1 MTPYVSMRQVLSEMN
16 VVPSDFQAAFLCTY
30 AGEPLSPAEK
40 AAWAIATNGRQHDE
54 AVFEW
59 VCIAGR
65 QSAKST
71 IICTAVTIWSIQN
84 AGRFGVSTQRPG
96 TIVVTAPVSRQGKI
110 TLTAITRGIENHPRL
125 GDLISARDKE
135 AGEIELGSLGVL
147 VRVVP
152 SNPRT
157 ARGNP
162 TFLLIGD
169 EIDFFIAD
177 DEGNANWPDLYD
189 AVRPGLVSFAGA
201 RVLKVSSPAGTGSPM
216 HADKERAEAGATDL
230 VVFHASTEQMN
241 PLANKKFIENERKKK
256 PLYVAREYDA
266 QFLDSAGFWVSS
278 EALKEAQVFPADLP
292 IEELWKLA
300 QEVLTAEG
308 GTISTPVIA
317 FDLANK
323 GKDRCTYAI
332 AARVDFEDQDEPRA
346 VVIRAKC
353 FERPAAAAF
362 LDPRPCVVAG
372 LTEAKKIGVE
382 LAVSDQVMAGYVF
395 GAAQDFGID
404 FKDKVTGTESAK
416 AHAMFAGTQALFAEG
431 RIMLPESEQLAKELG
446 GLEDKFTK
454 MKSNTKHDDLA
465 TACVAAVDEA
475 VNQQEKLIRPWFEVI
490 R

>member
-1 MTPYVSMRQVLSEMN
+1 MSVSMSQVFAELKLQ
-16 VVPSDFQAAFLCTY
+16 PSAFQSALLRTY
-30 AGEPLSPAEK
+30 ASEALTIQEK
-40 AAWAIATNGRQHDE
+40 AALAMATNARPIGAD
-54 AVFEW
+54 VFEW
-59 VCIAGR
+59 SVCCGR
-65 QSAKST
+65 QSGKSSV
-71 IICTAVTIWSIQN
+71 IAPAVVVWTIQN
-84 AGRFGVSTQRPG
+84 RERWGVSAARPG

-110 TLTAITRGIENHPRL
+110 TLAAVTRAIEQHETLSEEIT
-125 GDLISARDKE
+125 ARDKE
-135 AGEIELGSLGVL
+135 AGEIELGNLGVL

-162 TFLLIGD
+162 TYLLLAD
-169 EIDFFIAD
+169 EIDWYLAD
-177 DEGNANWPDLYD
+177 DEGNANWNDLYD
-189 AVRPGLVSFAGA
+189 AVRPGLVSFSGA
-201 RVLKVSSPAGTGSPM
+201 RVLKISSPAGIGSPM
-216 HADKERAEAGATDL
+216 YADKERAEAGATDL
-230 VVFHASTEQMN
+230 VFFHASTQDMN
-241 PLANKKFIENERKKK
+241 PLADQKMIARERARK
-256 PLYVAREYDA
+256 PLYVQREYDA
-266 QFLDSAGFWVSS
+266 MFLDSAGFWVSS
-278 EALKEAQVFPADLP
+278 EALKEAQIFPADLP

-300 QEVLTAEG
+300 QEVMTAEG

-323 GKDRCTYAI
+323 GRDRCTYAI
-332 AARVDFEDQDEPRA
+332 AARVDFEEDEQPRA
-346 VVIRAKC
+346 IVIRAKC

-431 RIMLPESEQLAKELG
+431 RILLPESEQLSKELG
-446 GLEDKFTK
+446 GLEDKFTR
-454 MKSNTKHDDLA
+454 MKSNTRHDDLA

-475 VNQQEKLIRPWFEVI
+475 VNQQEKLIKPWFEVI